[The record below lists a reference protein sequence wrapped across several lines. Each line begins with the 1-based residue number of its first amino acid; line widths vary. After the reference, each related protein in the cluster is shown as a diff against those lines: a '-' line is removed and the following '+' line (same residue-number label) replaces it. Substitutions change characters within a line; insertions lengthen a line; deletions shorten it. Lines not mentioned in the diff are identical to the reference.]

1 MKKQRYY
8 VVEGPNGCWPVE
20 KSSKVLKTANF
31 LSVIGKK
38 VGYGEDA
45 MPYKEAVKVSALLN
59 EKYASFYANE
69 EQ

>member
-8 VVEGPNGCWPVE
+8 VVETHNGCWPVE

-38 VGYGEDA
+38 VGRGEDA
-45 MPYKEAVKVSALLN
+45 LPYREAVKLSDEMN
-59 EKYASFYANE
+59 KKYANFYKE
-69 EQ
+69 D